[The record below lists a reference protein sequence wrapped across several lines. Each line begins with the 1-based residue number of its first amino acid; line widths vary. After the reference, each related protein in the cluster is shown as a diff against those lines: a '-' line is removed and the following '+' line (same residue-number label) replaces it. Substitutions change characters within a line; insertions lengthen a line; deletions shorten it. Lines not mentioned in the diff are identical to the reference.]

1 MRSRRHATSPT
12 KDLCVRFLDAGT
24 GLALQRVAFIDAD
37 GWFELRNLRDTP
49 YDLELLDFDGRF
61 EPARL
66 ADVRPGDA
74 EVELAVRARP

>member
-1 MRSRRHATSPT
+1 MSSWPIFSRPT
-12 KDLCVRFLDAGT
+12 GPRPRDRT
-24 GLALQRVAFIDAD
+24 PPPALQRVAFIDAD